1 MTGFLALCRTI
12 AAQNDAV
19 NGPGASRAGGL
30 AMAIGLI
37 AFAVFALAI
46 AAITGDA

>member
-1 MTGFLALCRTI
+1 MTRFLDLCRFI

-19 NGPGASRAGGL
+19 NGPGGSRADSIAMGL
-30 AMAIGLI
+30 GLV
-37 AFAVFALAI
+37 AFAVFAVAI

>member
-1 MTGFLALCRTI
+1 MTGFLALCRFI

-19 NGPGASRAGGL
+19 NGPGASRADGL
-30 AMAIGLI
+30 AMAIGLAI
-37 AFAVFALAI
+37 LAVFAVAI

>member
-1 MTGFLALCRTI
+1 MTRLLDLYRFV
-12 AAQNDAV
+12 AANNDAV

-37 AFAVFALAI
+37 AFAAFAVAI